1 MKNKINIGIDLLQKD
16 LNMYNIP
23 VPKLNFLKRKYP
35 FINFIPVNINKNK
48 YPYHKIDIYWGNR
61 ITSSIIRQSIN
72 LKWIHFGSVGVE
84 RSYCDETIKRRIL
97 ITNSKGNMT
106 DTMVVTATAF
116 ITYLSRS
123 FHTFNKI
130 KNIKNFNRKTYDKFF
145 HEITDLNGK
154 KCFIAGMG
162 DVGKKLSKVLES
174 LGMSI
179 IGKKN
184 KKKFDRN
191 KNDQF
196 LKYIQ
201 KADFIINLL
210 PLTKKTKKI
219 FNKKAISL
227 IGKKAFFINIG
238 RGETVDEKYLIKR
251 LKTKK
256 ILGAAL
262 DVFENEP
269 LKRNSEFFKLNNV
282 FITPHV
288 AGVSKN
294 YWNKQIHLF
303 DHNLSCFLKNKYK
316 SMKNRV
322 LKFN

>member
-1 MKNKINIGIDLLQKD
+1 MKNKINVGIDLLQKN
-16 LNMYNIP
+16 LNMYNAPIT
-23 VPKLNFLKRKYP
+23 KLNFLKRKYP
-35 FINFIPVNINKNK
+35 FINFIPINIDKKK
-48 YPYHKIDIYWGNR
+48 YPYNKIDIYWGNR
-61 ITSSIIRQSIN
+61 ITPNIIKQSTN

-84 RSYCDETIKRRIL
+84 RSFCDETTKRRIL

-106 DTMVVTATAF
+106 DAMVATATAF

-123 FHTFNKI
+123 FHTFYKI
-130 KNIKNFNRKTYDKFF
+130 KNNKNFNRDTYDKFF
-145 HEITDLNGK
+145 DQLTDLNGK
-154 KCFIAGMG
+154 NCFIAGMG
-162 DVGKKLSKVLES
+162 DVGKKLSKVLEA
-174 LGMSI
+174 LGMNVV
-179 IGKKN
+179 GKKN
-184 KKKFDRN
+184 KSKFDKN
-191 KNDQF
+191 KNHQF
-196 LKYIQ
+196 LQYIQ
-201 KADFIINLL
+201 KADFIVNLL

-238 RGETVDEKYLIKR
+238 RGETVDEKYLIHC
-251 LKTKK
+251 LKNKK

-269 LKRNSEFFKLNNV
+269 LEKNSEFFKLNNV

-294 YWNKQIHLF
+294 YWDKQIHLF
-303 DHNLSCFLKNKYK
+303 DHNLSCFLKKKYK